1 MNGTFFALA
10 FSTVL
15 NPKLFAFDL
24 ILIAN
29 RRPRLMFACFLLG
42 GIGLNVTIGLLDVLV
57 FQADAVSTQ
66 GSVSAAAQLVLGLV
80 LLGVAALIATGRP
93 RRRQKA
99 SASGE
104 AAAPGQKESWAD
116 RNLREPRPWLAV
128 GIGALAGTP
137 GAAYITALHNLVT
150 DHYSTSTQI
159 AAVFVFNLIQWS
171 PVIIPFIFLEARPEA
186 TRRVLQGV
194 IDWLTSHARRIG
206 AALAFAVGAYLT
218 VEGLARL
225 LS

>member
-66 GSVSAAAQLVLGLV
+66 GSVSAAAELVLGLV

-186 TRRVLQGV
+186 TRLVLQGV
-194 IDWLTSHARRIG
+194 IDWLTSHAGRIG
-206 AALAFAVGAYLT
+206 AALALAVGAYLT
-218 VEGLARL
+218 IEGLARL